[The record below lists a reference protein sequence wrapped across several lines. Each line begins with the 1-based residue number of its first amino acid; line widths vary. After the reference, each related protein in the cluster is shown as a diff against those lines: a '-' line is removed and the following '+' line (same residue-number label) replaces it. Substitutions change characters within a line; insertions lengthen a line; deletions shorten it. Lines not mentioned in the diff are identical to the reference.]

1 MAGKRAVP
9 AALGAGLLAYVVQ
22 QQVLFPHPAVDT
34 VFWLLAGV
42 LVAAEGIKLR
52 PVRSWLIMGAG
63 ACVVLGSFA
72 NPWSLMRSDHDVER
86 ALSAE
91 TRTEA
96 LDHLSDAADRRSF
109 DDEPYTLMGVLLQD
123 SEDIRLI
130 AEGEERIRRG
140 AQQNPGNEPIA
151 LALAEVR
158 LQAYR
163 VSGDPTWAHRAR
175 AGLDELI
182 KT

>member
-1 MAGKRAVP
+1 M
-9 AALGAGLLAYVVQ
+9 
-22 QQVLFPHPAVDT
+22 
-34 VFWLLAGV
+34 
-42 LVAAEGIKLR
+42 
-52 PVRSWLIMGAG
+52 
-63 ACVVLGSFA
+63 VLGSFA